1 MARQKQK
8 KWQVYFD
15 LNAPR
20 KGGPRKQRPGRELP
34 IRLAFS
40 WGGAEWR
47 IPAVYVCAQGLVV
60 DFVRRGPPRP
70 VPDLFVRGG
79 GRPPPRARRGGRGG
93 GPPPAAP
100 FAPGGETPL
109 ARGVGASAPT

>member
-47 IPAVYVCAQGLVV
+47 IPAVYVCAQGLV
-60 DFVRRGPPRP
+60 
-70 VPDLFVRGG
+70 
-79 GRPPPRARRGGRGG
+79 
-93 GPPPAAP
+93 
-100 FAPGGETPL
+100 PGTPL
-109 ARGVGASAPT
+109 RADQEEAPVNNKAAARLQRPCSFLLVMEGSPAGWCRSKRR